1 MFETSEIKYV
11 KGKNVDYIQFKR
23 LLKYGIKHAYTLRG
37 KNVDFS
43 KYGKE
48 SEESYK
54 KLCEELE
61 LDPKNLRI
69 PIQTHTEVVKCIGED
84 KEDVDFENV
93 DGLITNRKEKIL
105 ISRNADCILFLLYDP
120 QKKVIANVHSGWRG
134 TFQKIVEKAVVKM
147 RDNYGS
153 NPEDIICCICPSI
166 RKCHFEVDEDVKELC
181 EGIFG
186 FTNELDSFIE
196 KTDVIDGKQKYK
208 IDTVMINKILLK
220 DLGLTEKNIIDSN
233 LCSVCNNDK
242 FYSYRKEGKNAK
254 RDVALITL

>member
-61 LDPKNLRI
+61 LDPKNLCI

-153 NPEDIICCICPSI
+153 NPEDIICCI
-166 RKCHFEVDEDVKELC
+166 
-181 EGIFG
+181 
-186 FTNELDSFIE
+186 
-196 KTDVIDGKQKYK
+196 
-208 IDTVMINKILLK
+208 
-220 DLGLTEKNIIDSN
+220 
-233 LCSVCNNDK
+233 
-242 FYSYRKEGKNAK
+242 
-254 RDVALITL
+254 